1 MYRFLFAV
9 CLVVFIIG
17 FGLQIRD
24 YRRKPE
30 QDKTM
35 ALVGLTLTALS
46 FALIVAGNL
55 LG

>member
-1 MYRFLFAV
+1 MPHPNAGRGSGLRILSRNSSR

-17 FGLQIRD
+17 FELQIRD

-35 ALVGLTLTALS
+35 ALVGL
-46 FALIVAGNL
+46 I
-55 LG
+55 

>member
-1 MYRFLFAV
+1 MSHPNAGRGSGLRIPSRKSSR

-35 ALVGLTLTALS
+35 ALAGL
-46 FALIVAGNL
+46 I
-55 LG
+55 